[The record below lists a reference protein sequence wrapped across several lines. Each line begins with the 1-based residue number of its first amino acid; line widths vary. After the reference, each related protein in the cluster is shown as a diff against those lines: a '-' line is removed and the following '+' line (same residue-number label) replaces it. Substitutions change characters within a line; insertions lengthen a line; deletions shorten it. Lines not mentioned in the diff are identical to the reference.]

1 MCPVILE
8 LGSQHTSQR
17 SVSVKLHELLHKF
30 VQRHFVHHIRNCNA
44 EHFDVLFPWHRP
56 SILFARLSRC
66 ADFSEMC
73 VTVPRKTNFEPRTTA
88 QTHSLSGC
96 GFPSLPFVVFVT
108 LVDLSFSKLVVLS
121 PNVELF
127 ATFTGSS
134 SDLHWRIRSPV
145 LVVLRTLCLVPLR

>member
-1 MCPVILE
+1 MYFFYGI
-8 LGSQHTSQR
+8 
-17 SVSVKLHELLHKF
+17 
-30 VQRHFVHHIRNCNA
+30 
-44 EHFDVLFPWHRP
+44 DP
-56 SILFARLSRC
+56 SFLFARLSRC

-73 VTVPRKTNFEPRTTA
+73 VTMPRKTNFEQRTTA

-108 LVDLSFSKLVVLS
+108 LVDPSFPNPSFPKLAVLS
-121 PNVELF
+121 LNVELF